1 VANCDVPNCE
11 VESAGSVDNSGT
23 LLALCEWHLYEYN
36 NDLGWIGKDDEDA
49 VKYTFPKIE
58 RPNDLKETP
67 KD

>member
-1 VANCDVPNCE
+1 VAICDVLNCD

-23 LLALCEWHLYEYN
+23 LLSLCEWHLYEYN

-49 VKYTFPKIE
+49 VKHTFPKIE
-58 RPNDLKETP
+58 RPDDLKETP

>member
-1 VANCDVPNCE
+1 MATCDVPDCD

-23 LLALCEWHLYEYN
+23 LLSLCEWHLYEYN

-49 VKYTFPKIE
+49 VKHTFPKIE
-58 RPNDLKETP
+58 RPDDLKKTP